1 MLEKR
6 RSDMPLSARSG
17 SVKRSRKMGKF
28 NKTKTVRDNL
38 FEDETSEIGKARVAR
53 FHRRMDELSERL
65 ERDYLRRFP
74 DMTPPRG
81 SGQE

>member
-1 MLEKR
+1 M
-6 RSDMPLSARSG
+6 
-17 SVKRSRKMGKF
+17 
-28 NKTKTVRDNL
+28 TKTVRKNL

-81 SGQE
+81 SRQE